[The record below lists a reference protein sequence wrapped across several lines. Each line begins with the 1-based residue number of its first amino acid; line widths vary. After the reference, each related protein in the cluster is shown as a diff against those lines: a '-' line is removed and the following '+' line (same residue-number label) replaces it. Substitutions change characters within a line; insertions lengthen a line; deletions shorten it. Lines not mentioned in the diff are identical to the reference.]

1 MYSEPQINVSPMP
14 CYFSKPSLTLA
25 QTLKEK
31 KKKRLKNEIKD
42 LYLICRTILYCFRYR
57 QNFILRK
64 YMMLTFLQIVDVQV
78 GCERCVFLEGGD
90 T

>member
-1 MYSEPQINVSPMP
+1 MRTVYSEPQINVSPMP

-31 KKKRLKNEIKD
+31 KKGLKNEIKD

-57 QNFILRK
+57 QNFILGK
-64 YMMLTFLQIVDVQV
+64 YHMMLTFYK
-78 GCERCVFLEGGD
+78 
-90 T
+90 